1 MHALSVARAPRSART
16 APATLRRMAK
26 SDAEQAEQSVLEEG
40 KGATPEGPDPREVSR
55 SAGAVRAFAA
65 AHGGSARAVV
75 QGVAAHAV
83 RITLVG
89 GDGILGDVVVPDDE
103 TAQAVLAAAE
113 VPAEEWDRELASAV
127 GLSDAHRAR
136 MAGRAGR

>member
-1 MHALSVARAPRSART
+1 M
-16 APATLRRMAK
+16 ATSKAQESEK
-26 SDAEQAEQSVLEEG
+26 SVLEET
-40 KGATPEGPDPREVSR
+40 KEATPDGPDAREVSR
-55 SAGAVRAFAA
+55 SAKSVTQFAA

-89 GDGILGDVVVPDDE
+89 ADGILGDVVVPDAE
-103 TAQAVLAAAE
+103 TAEAVLAEAGVE
-113 VPAEEWDRELASAV
+113 PAEWDRELAASVELSA
-127 GLSDAHRAR
+127 AHRAR